1 MASVLLIHGGLWE
14 DTGADWFWRRT
25 GVIDGLT
32 ERGLTVIAPNRL
44 RRASGWAAEA
54 SHIASS
60 LDLPTGPVTVVGG
73 SFGCAV
79 AVRLALDF
87 PGLVGRLVL
96 AWPAALG
103 DQFTA
108 IRLRAGLARQGAPSP
123 VLDALLGTET
133 LPSATDAELRTLAV
147 PVGVVPFG
155 TAQPAASPVRG
166 RLAAARAAVC
176 RGAVRLPRTAA
187 AGFRGVPG
195 VVRRRAW
202 PTSPASDSAASGDG
216 AGVGAAGSAV
226 IESGSWSSASWW
238 HRTSSRAACPRRT

>member
-60 LDLPTGPVTVVGG
+60 PDLPTGPVTVVGG

-133 LPSATDAELRTLAV
+133 LPSASDAELRTLAV
-147 PVGVVPFG
+147 PVGVVPSVPPNPLHPRSAVDSLLRVLPSAVELSGSPEPPRPDF
-155 TAQPAASPVRG
+155 AAYRESFV
-166 RLAAARAAVC
+166 AAV
-176 RGAVRLPRTAA
+176 ADFSRT
-187 AGFRGVPG
+187 
-195 VVRRRAW
+195 
-202 PTSPASDSAASGDG
+202 
-216 AGVGAAGSAV
+216 
-226 IESGSWSSASWW
+226 
-238 HRTSSRAACPRRT
+238 